1 MTEAATLVMKIA
13 ALKAMCD
20 NTAAILAAVAEES
33 TAKGD
38 YGLAVAASHLS
49 DSLAVF
55 SGECERSLLK
65 DEK

>member
-1 MTEAATLVMKIA
+1 MTGEATLATKIA
-13 ALKAMCD
+13 ALQAMCD

-33 TAKGD
+33 TAKGN

-65 DEK
+65 DKK

>member
-1 MTEAATLVMKIA
+1 MSDITTLALRIA

-20 NTAAILAAVAEES
+20 NTAAILAAVADDS
-33 TAKGD
+33 AAKGD

-55 SGECERSLLK
+55 SYECERSLLK
-65 DEK
+65 DEE